1 MHTNAIKDTKSLQNR
16 GNKVTQT
23 DYQVKLT
30 ALFMS
35 RKSQTPVL
43 FIYLFFSTWF
53 VAGEKCSR
61 SLPISVSHETLVQQ
75 PQIFFSS
82 FVCHTI
88 MHH

>member
-1 MHTNAIKDTKSLQNR
+1 MHTNAIKDMKSLQNR

-23 DYQVKLT
+23 DYQANLT
-30 ALFMS
+30 VLFMS
-35 RKSQTPVL
+35 RKSLYSL
-43 FIYLFFSTWF
+43 FIYLFRL
-53 VAGEKCSR
+53 GLLRGGKCSR
-61 SLPISVSHETLVQQ
+61 FLPISVSHETQVQQ

>member
-1 MHTNAIKDTKSLQNR
+1 MHTNAIKDMKSLQNR

-23 DYQVKLT
+23 DYQANLT
-30 ALFMS
+30 VLFMS
-35 RKSQTPVL
+35 RKSLYSL
-43 FIYLFFSTWF
+43 FIYFDL
-53 VAGEKCSR
+53 VCCGGKCSR
-61 SLPISVSHETLVQQ
+61 FLPISVSHETQVQQ